1 MGIKKC
7 HTIFDYDQ
15 KDLIKTFKLKN
26 LKKMV

>member
-15 KDLIKTFKLKN
+15 KDLIKTFKPKN